1 MNKKIGR
8 NDLCPC
14 GSGKKYKN
22 VVLTKIQIQ
31 TWVRTQ
37 PWIIR
42 IKVRTP
48 DSNLEFSQWTQL
60 FENEMLLAALI
71 DRVTFRSFVLNMNC
85 SSSYRIDSTLNHD
98 YWLKIFLSQLAHFFI
113 SEVAQFFID
122 KGIITALA
130 SAGGTLLVSIITLI
144 TNALVKRFKTNL

>member
-37 PWIIR
+37 PSIIR

-98 YWLKIFLSQLAHFFI
+98 QWLKIFLSQLAHFFI